1 MSKATN
7 GKGDSPRNCF
17 SQKFRDNYDAIFGKK
32 KMKKDQIQELEKR
45 VDGIERKIDDEIKF
59 LRDYNTINFFMK
71 DIRQE
76 IRDLKTLLESK

>member
-1 MSKATN
+1 MMRSL
-7 GKGDSPRNCF
+7 
-17 SQKFRDNYDAIFGKK
+17 

-45 VDGIERKIDDEIKF
+45 VDVLEQKIDEYLELLYEKNT
-59 LRDYNTINFFMK
+59 YNLFIE

>member
-1 MSKATN
+1 MMRSL
-7 GKGDSPRNCF
+7 
-17 SQKFRDNYDAIFGKK
+17 

-45 VDGIERKIDDEIKF
+45 VDALDQKIEEQRKW
-59 LRDYNTINFFMK
+59 LREYSTVNFFVE

>member
-1 MSKATN
+1 MQSL
-7 GKGDSPRNCF
+7 
-17 SQKFRDNYDAIFGKK
+17 

-45 VDGIERKIDDEIKF
+45 VDALDQKIEEQRKW
-59 LRDYNTINFFMK
+59 LREYSTVNFFVE

>member
-1 MSKATN
+1 MILLEAVSARSFETTMIQ
-7 GKGDSPRNCF
+7 SLER
-17 SQKFRDNYDAIFGKK
+17 K

-45 VDGIERKIDDEIKF
+45 VDGIEQKIDDELKF
-59 LRDYNTINFFMK
+59 LRDYNTINFFIE

>member
-1 MSKATN
+1 MMQSL
-7 GKGDSPRNCF
+7 
-17 SQKFRDNYDAIFGKK
+17 

-45 VDGIERKIDDEIKF
+45 VDALDQKIEEQRKW
-59 LRDYNTINFFMK
+59 LREYSTVNFFVE

>member
-1 MSKATN
+1 VILLEAVSARSFETTMIQSLE
-7 GKGDSPRNCF
+7 R
-17 SQKFRDNYDAIFGKK
+17 K

-45 VDGIERKIDDEIKF
+45 VDGIEQKIDDELKF
-59 LRDYNTINFFMK
+59 LRDYNTINFFIE